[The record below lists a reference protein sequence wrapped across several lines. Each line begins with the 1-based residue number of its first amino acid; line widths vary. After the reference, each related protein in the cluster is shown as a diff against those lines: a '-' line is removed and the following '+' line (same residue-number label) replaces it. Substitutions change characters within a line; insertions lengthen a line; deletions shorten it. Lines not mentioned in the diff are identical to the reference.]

1 MDSQQGFLLTK
12 YRLEKMWINRAS
24 RTDDN
29 GDDETPSSEIV
40 REESAASSMSLGDTH
55 VWRENG
61 DDNV

>member
-1 MDSQQGFLLTK
+1 
-12 YRLEKMWINRAS
+12 MWINRALAS
-24 RTDDN
+24 DDN
-29 GDDETPSSEIV
+29 DTPSPEIV

>member
-1 MDSQQGFLLTK
+1 
-12 YRLEKMWINRAS
+12 MWINRALTS
-24 RTDDN
+24 DYD
-29 GDDETPSSEIV
+29 TPSPEIV

>member
-1 MDSQQGFLLTK
+1 
-12 YRLEKMWINRAS
+12 MWINRALTS
-24 RTDDN
+24 DD
-29 GDDETPSSEIV
+29 DYTPSPEIV